1 MNRTIEVID
10 PPLTKALTTVE
21 RVLMESAIFTG
32 ADPQLVQAKI
42 LEASSDIGLRC
53 WPTLY
58 RETVVE
64 TLYADLCDPCAEW
77 INLSVWPV
85 ATITSIVVDG
95 VEIDPA
101 EYRLDNE
108 RRRVRRQN
116 PVGYT
121 GWYGWPYGW
130 PVQGSLAVTYTGG
143 YLLPGQPGR
152 DLPPSLEGACI
163 DLVSSYWHSRGRDP
177 TLKAETNVGVYEFQY
192 WTGPVGES
200 GELPPSVEAKLLPFK
215 CKDMVW

>member
-1 MNRTIEVID
+1 MNRTIEVIE
-10 PPLTKALTTVE
+10 PPLTMALTTVE
-21 RVLMESAIFTG
+21 RIMMESAIFVG
-32 ADPQLVQAKI
+32 ADPQLVAAKI
-42 LEASSDIGLRC
+42 LEASSDIALRC

-58 RETVVE
+58 RETVLETIYDDYDNYWVE
-64 TLYADLCDPCAEW
+64 WL
-77 INLSVWPV
+77 NLSVWPV
-85 ATITSIVVDG
+85 ASITSIAVNG
-95 VEIDPA
+95 VEVDPA
-101 EYRLDNE
+101 QYRLDNE
-108 RRRVRRQN
+108 RRRVRWGSS
-116 PVGYT
+116 PGYYGVPF
-121 GWYGWPYGW
+121 GW
-130 PVQGSLAVTYTGG
+130 SCNSSIAIEYTGG

-215 CKDMVW
+215 CKDLVW